1 MMMEAR
7 VRATAETVD
16 AAITSRRSIR
26 AFLPTPIPRAT
37 MEEILNV
44 AARAPSGTN
53 MQPWRVHVLAGPAR
67 EAFCD
72 IVESAFLNGE
82 RAERQEYTY
91 YPDPLMEPYLARRRQ
106 VGWALYGLLGIQR
119 GETEKMRQAHARN
132 FRFFDAPV
140 GLICTIDRRLKLGSW
155 LDYGF
160 FLANIAT
167 AARGRGLDTIPQ
179 AAFANIGPVVP
190 RALNLPPEE
199 IVVCGMAIG
208 HADPDAVVNQ
218 LHTPRVP
225 ASEFS
230 TFAGF
235 DA

>member
-1 MMMEAR
+1 MPT
-7 VRATAETVD
+7 TADIVD
-16 AAITSRRSIR
+16 AAITSRRSVR

-37 MEEILNV
+37 IEQILDV

-53 MQPWRVHVLAGPAR
+53 IQPWRVHALAGVAR

-72 IVESAFLNGE
+72 TVESAFLAGA
-82 RAERQEYTY
+82 RAERGEYEY
-91 YPDPLMEPYLARRRQ
+91 YPEPLFEPYLARRRQ

-119 GETEKMRQAHARN
+119 GESEKMRQAHARN
-132 FRFFDAPV
+132 FRFFGAPV

-179 AAFANIGPVVP
+179 AAFANIEPVVR
-190 RALNLPPEE
+190 RALKLADEE
-199 IVVCGMAIG
+199 VVVCGMAIG
-208 HADPDAVVNQ
+208 RADPDAVVNQ

-225 ASEFS
+225 AREFS
-230 TFAGF
+230 TFSGF
-235 DA
+235 APEPV